1 MRRILIVCL
10 MGLMLCFTGCASSGL
25 AAQTAAGAGTG
36 AQVSSQT
43 AENEQQNNGIWT
55 SEKMPV
61 HLTYRRMW
69 EYCAQA
75 ETDDEKKIAGIVD
88 AIKELQVGKETE
100 MAVDDYT
107 DRLVFSF
114 ADGSE
119 MQLEFEADCWVAE
132 DGKRYEVEGLGAV
145 RALLDE
151 VLEDRK

>member
-1 MRRILIVCL
+1 M
-10 MGLMLCFTGCASSGL
+10 
-25 AAQTAAGAGTG
+25 
-36 AQVSSQT
+36 
-43 AENEQQNNGIWT
+43 
-55 SEKMPV
+55 
-61 HLTYRRMW
+61 
-69 EYCAQA
+69 
-75 ETDDEKKIAGIVD
+75 
-88 AIKELQVGKETE
+88 GKETE

-145 RALLDE
+145 RALLDK